1 MTAIFNSRRMAGLF
15 ACLMA
20 AVCLL
25 SAPVSA
31 ADDAVHCF
39 SQADFSGSVTL
50 DGIVITEVPA
60 NT

>member
-1 MTAIFNSRRMAGLF
+1 MAGLF